1 MLNRLK
7 RGEDGF
13 ALVTAVAL
21 MAIMTLLLIV
31 VLEAGNNAFSVAER
45 NSRFTR
51 TLGVA
56 EAGLDAAVTQL
67 GQYRLSANPCHID
80 SSPPQVCTAAGGQ
93 YQTKWSTAVNGT
105 VTVDAIGY
113 YPTKAAAQVT
123 RHIQAVYEPVP
134 SFNYA
139 VFSNTSIDIKN
150 GEVVYG
156 DIFANQ
162 GITVGAGAV
171 VCGSV
176 TSAGGGVISKDA
188 NIVKS
193 YTDATGRVCTGQ
205 TGNVWANGTIDL
217 PPTGVIQG
225 NATASAPAG
234 TVCSALSSSYAV
246 LGGTVLGQATA
257 CGKITSVTTNPM
269 PGTWTAPSPP
279 KTDPSGSGMY
289 PPYTFDPA
297 NYTSITC
304 IPSTN
309 PCDSTQTSATAY
321 QTFNA
326 LSKANMQGVYAVWQ
340 TNPGQS
346 TKLDLTGLTVGGN
359 LTIVTNAPID
369 FGNTSSITT
378 SVPANVV
385 LVSLYI
391 PGQSTTCT
399 TNGGDCSIYGKNSIV
414 FDTGN
419 VNDPSDGIAAL
430 LYTPGKCAFK
440 NQPAVPSELNTADG
454 ALYCG
459 SMDIKNGFH
468 ITYNARTEQIAGF
481 GSGLHQILWKE
492 ISG

>member
-1 MLNRLK
+1 MLTRLK

-13 ALVTAVAL
+13 ALVTAVFIL
-21 MAIMTLLLIV
+21 AIMSMLLIV

-67 GQYRLSANPCHID
+67 GEYRLSANPCHID
-80 SSPPQVCTAAGGQ
+80 STPPQVCTAAGGE
-93 YQTKWSTAVNGT
+93 YQTKWSTAVGGT

-123 RHIQAVYEPVP
+123 RHIQAVYEPIP

-139 VFSNTSIDIKN
+139 VFSNTSVEIKN

-156 DIFANQ
+156 DVFANQ
-162 GITVGAGAV
+162 GISIGAGAV

-176 TSAGGGVISKDA
+176 TSAGGDVISKSA

-193 YTDATGRVCTGQ
+193 YTDATGRICTGK

-234 TVCSALSSSYAV
+234 TVCNPVSPNYAV
-246 LGGTVLGQATA
+246 LLGTVQGQATA
-257 CGKITSVTTNPM
+257 CGKITSATTNPM

-279 KTDPSGSGMY
+279 KTDASGIS

-304 IPSTN
+304 IPSSN
-309 PCDSTQTSATAY
+309 PCDPAQTSATAY

-326 LSKANMQGVYAVWQ
+326 LPKANMQGVYAVWQ
-340 TNPGQS
+340 TNPSQS
-346 TKLDLTGLTVGGN
+346 TQLDLTGLSIGGN
-359 LTIVTNAPID
+359 LTIVSNAPID
-369 FGNTSSITT
+369 FGNTSTIST
-378 SVPANVV
+378 SAPATVV
-385 LVSLYI
+385 LVSLYV
-391 PGQSTTCT
+391 PGGSTTCAA
-399 TNGGDCSIYGKNSIV
+399 NGGDCSIYGKNSIL

-419 VNDPSDGIAAL
+419 VNDLDDGIAAL
-430 LYTPGKCAFK
+430 MYTPGKCAFK
-440 NQPAVPSELNTADG
+440 NQTNAADG

-468 ITYNARTEQIAGF
+468 ITYNSRIEQIVGF
-481 GSGLHQILWKE
+481 GNGGLEQILWKE

>member
-1 MLNRLK
+1 MLSRLK

-21 MAIMTLLLIV
+21 MAIMTMLLVV

-51 TLGVA
+51 TLGIA

-67 GQYRLSANPCHID
+67 GEFRLAANPCVIGTATA
-80 SSPPQVCTAAGGQ
+80 CRAAGGE
-93 YQTKWSTAVNGT
+93 YQVSWSTAVHGI

-139 VFSNTSIDIKN
+139 VFSNTSVDIKN

-156 DIFANQ
+156 NIFANQ
-162 GITVGAGAV
+162 GVTVGAGAV

-176 TSAGGGVISKDA
+176 TSAGGDIISKDA

-193 YTDATGRVCTGQ
+193 YTDGTGKVCTGQ

-234 TVCSALSSSYAV
+234 TNCNPSSNNNAV
-246 LGGTVLGQATA
+246 LGGTVQGQATA
-257 CGKITSVTTNPM
+257 CGKITSTTTNPQ

-279 KTDPSGSGMY
+279 KTDSSGTGMY

-297 NYTSITC
+297 NYTNVPGLTFTC
-304 IPSTN
+304 IPSNN
-309 PCDSTQTSATAY
+309 PCDSSQTSTTAY

-326 LSKANMQGVYAVWQ
+326 LSKANMKGVYAVWQ
-340 TNPGQS
+340 ANPGQT
-346 TKLDLTGLTVGGN
+346 TKLDLTGLTVGGD

-369 FGNTSSITT
+369 FGNTATIST
-378 SVPANVV
+378 SAAATVV
-385 LVSLYI
+385 LVSLYV
-391 PGQSTTCT
+391 PGASTTCT
-399 TNGGDCSIYGKNSIV
+399 TNGGDCSIFAKNSIV
-414 FDTGN
+414 FDTGLP
-419 VNDPSDGIAAL
+419 NDPNDGIAAL
-430 LYTPGKCAFK
+430 MYTPGKMAFK
-440 NQPAVPSELNTADG
+440 NSGNAADG
-454 ALYCG
+454 ALYAG
-459 SMDIKNGFH
+459 SMDIKNGFR
-468 ITYNARTEQIAGF
+468 ITYNSRIEKITGF
-481 GSGLHQILWKE
+481 GSALQQILWKE